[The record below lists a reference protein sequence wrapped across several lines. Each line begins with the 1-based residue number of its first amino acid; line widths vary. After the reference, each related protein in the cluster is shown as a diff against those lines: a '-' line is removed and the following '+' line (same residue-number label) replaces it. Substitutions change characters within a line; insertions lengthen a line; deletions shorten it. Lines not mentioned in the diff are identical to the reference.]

1 MQSLDQSLSSYKLKE
16 DLEGLAHA
24 LEISSEGNCAEL
36 TTCIKEKLRTSPEL
50 STNPH
55 FYRLF
60 PPSHKQPLCIQP
72 PQYIQPPLN
81 IPAPLHIG
89 PPSHIKP
96 PLWIGPPHASNYPS
110 TSNYPG
116 TSNYA
121 HSSLFTQPLINHQ
134 SNTDSTH

>member
-1 MQSLDQSLSSYKLKE
+1 MQSLDQSLSSYRLKE

-89 PPSHIKP
+89 PP
-96 PLWIGPPHASNYPS
+96 HASNYPS

-134 SNTDSTH
+134 SNPDSRILTNGGDQALC